1 MSWLDKIKPSFV
13 SNSND
18 SDDQR
23 SSIPEGLWKKCVR
36 CDAVLYRPELERNL
50 DVCPKCNH
58 HMRIDARRRLDI
70 FLDESPRIELATDV
84 EPIDRLKFKDTK
96 KYKDRLSQALK
107 NTGEK
112 VALKKISKR
121 FTNSSVFHNET
132 EALLRIYENGGHPG
146 ISGLRDMYEDFSHF
160 YLILDLIKGGEMF
173 EHLANQGAFSEADGA
188 RLIFEVAS
196 ALCFLH
202 GVGIVHNDLKPEN
215 LLLCSK
221 NRRDGTIK
229 IIDFGCATTLQ
240 PENLSMDR
248 KKGSE
253 ADSEENG
260 GTVGYFAPE
269 KFQSVEL
276 SPAVD
281 IWAIGVILFIMLTGV
296 HPFDP
301 EVRAQQLISCLLTF
315 ITHVS

>member
-1 MSWLDKIKPSFV
+1 VLG
-13 SNSND
+13 
-18 SDDQR
+18 
-23 SSIPEGLWKKCVR
+23 EGAYGSVH
-36 CDAVLYRPELERNL
+36 P
-50 DVCPKCNH
+50 
-58 HMRIDARRRLDI
+58 AR
-70 FLDESPRIELATDV
+70 V
-84 EPIDRLKFKDTK
+84 
-96 KYKDRLSQALK
+96 K